1 MDQINKCLEELR
13 IQSSGQHNE
22 KQENYVAGKINNV
35 IKTLDIVVVKPY
47 SSKYL
52 LYFGSPLFLSSL
64 NYSDCKSDYA
74 LLGYIDDIFGS
85 IGEPMYSVSVKCD
98 LTKILDV
105 EAPVYYFL
113 NNPSTAH
120 MYVEYVLDET
130 INKEKYNIRMLS
142 PI

>member
-1 MDQINKCLEELR
+1 MEELR

-35 IKTLDIVVVKPY
+35 IKTLNIAVVKPY

-52 LYFGSPLFLSSL
+52 LYFGSPLFLSCL
-64 NYSDCKSDYA
+64 NYSDCKSDYM

-85 IGEPMYSVSVKCD
+85 IAEPMYSVTVKCD

-105 EAPVYYFL
+105 EAPVYYFP

-120 MYVEYVLDET
+120 MYVEYMLDKT
-130 INKEKYNIRMLS
+130 INKEKYNITMLS
-142 PI
+142 SI